1 VDIFLRLAEIV
12 GEDFVSNKPEELFMY
27 SRDSGAQSPRSVD
40 YVVMPKTVEEVQG
53 IIRLAND
60 CETTVTP
67 MGGGFTT
74 SALAVPLRGGIL
86 VDMKRM
92 DRIIEVNKRGRYAV
106 MEAGVS
112 QGALKGYLEKYHPR
126 LQHCTPEAPPT
137 VTVVGNSLILGHG
150 HLTTRYG
157 INSEFINGMEV
168 VLPNGDVTRVGS
180 CSVSPLW
187 FTRGPLPDLA
197 GLFIGW
203 LGTTGIVTKISIRLF
218 PKPDYRD
225 AIAFVTDNLDLVPR
239 VVSEINL
246 VDLQENFFIW
256 GQEKPEWMDHIY
268 LVMIVS
274 GGTEEELEF
283 KKQTYRRILRQYEE
297 IQPVG
302 ELPPALR
309 KRLLDVPPFA
319 AAAADFRKGG
329 GFEYTGAII
338 HVDKLPEAWRKGR
351 EIASRYG
358 MLYSHGVQV
367 LADQSLMFAFVF
379 SFNRADEEDTER
391 ARRAIDESD
400 RLTLE
405 LGGMVWRPDIAAQR
419 MMMEKMDSTTSQLIK
434 DVRRLLDPN
443 GIMNPGN
450 WE

>member
-1 VDIFLRLAEIV
+1 MDLAEIV
-12 GEDFVSNKPEELFMY
+12 GQDFVSNKPEELFIY
-27 SRDSGAQSPRSVD
+27 SRDSGAQAPRSVD
-40 YVVMPKTVEEVQG
+40 YVVMPKAVEEVQD
-53 IIRLAND
+53 IVRLAND
-60 CETTVTP
+60 NKIPLTP

-92 DRIIEVNKRGRYAV
+92 DRIIEVNERGRYAV

-112 QGALKGYLEKYHPR
+112 QGALKGYLEKHHPR
-126 LQHCTPEAPPT
+126 LQHCMPEAPPT
-137 VTVVGNSLILGHG
+137 VTVVGNSLIRGHG

-157 INSEFINGMEV
+157 INSELINGMEV
-168 VLPNGDVTRVGS
+168 VLPNGDVVRVGS
-180 CSVSPLW
+180 CSISPLW
-187 FTRGPLPDLA
+187 FTRGPLPDLS

-218 PKPDYRD
+218 PKPGYRD
-225 AIAFVTDNLDLVPR
+225 AVAFVTDNLDLVPEA
-239 VVSEINL
+239 VFEINQ
-246 VDLQENFFIW
+246 VDLLENFFIW
-256 GQEKPEWMDHIY
+256 GQEKPEWMDHVY

-283 KKQTYRRILRQYEE
+283 KKQTYSRVLQKYED
-297 IQPVG
+297 IQPVE
-302 ELPPALR
+302 ELPPALK

-319 AAAADFRKGG
+319 ATAADFRKGG

-338 HVDKLPEAWRKGR
+338 HVDKLPEAWRRGK
-351 EIASRYG
+351 EIAGKYG
-358 MLYSHGVQV
+358 MLYSHAIQV
-367 LADQSLMFAFVF
+367 LADQSLMFAFDY
-379 SFNRADEEDTER
+379 SFNRADEEDIER
-391 ARRAIDESD
+391 TRRAIDESD

-405 LGGMVWRPDIAAQR
+405 LGGMVWRPDISAQKL
-419 MMMEKMDSTTSQLIK
+419 MIEKMDPNTRQLIGEVK
-434 DVRRLLDPN
+434 RLLDPS

>member
-1 VDIFLRLAEIV
+1 MGLAEIV
-12 GEDFVSNKPEELFMY
+12 GQDFVSNKPEELFIY
-27 SRDSGAQSPRSVD
+27 SRDSGAQAPRSVD
-40 YVVMPKTVEEVQG
+40 YVVMPKTVEDVQD
-53 IIRLAND
+53 IVRLANNNKIPL
-60 CETTVTP
+60 TP

-92 DRIIEVNKRGRYAV
+92 DRILEVNERGRYAV

-112 QGALKGYLEKYHPR
+112 QGALKGFLEKHHPR
-126 LQHCTPEAPPT
+126 LQHCMPEAPPT

-157 INSEFINGMEV
+157 INSELINGMEV
-168 VLPNGDVTRVGS
+168 VLPNGDITRVGA
-180 CSVSPLW
+180 CSISPLW
-187 FTRGPLPDLA
+187 FTRGPLPDLS

-225 AIAFVTDNLDLVPR
+225 VVAFVTDNLDFVPE
-239 VVSEINL
+239 VIFEINQ
-246 VDLQENFFIW
+246 VDLLENFFIW
-256 GQEKPEWMDHIY
+256 GQEKPEWMDHVY
-268 LVMIVS
+268 LAIIVS
-274 GGTEEELEF
+274 GRTEEELEF
-283 KKQTYRRILRQYEE
+283 KKQTYRRLLRQYED
-297 IQPVG
+297 IQPVE

-309 KRLLDVPPFA
+309 KRILDVPPFA
-319 AAAADFRKGG
+319 ATAADFRKGG

-338 HVDKLPEAWRKGR
+338 HVDKLPEAWRKGK
-351 EIASRYG
+351 EIAGKYG
-358 MLYSHGVQV
+358 MLYSHAVQV
-367 LADQSLMFAFVF
+367 LADQSLMFAFDY
-379 SFNRADEEDTER
+379 SFNRADEEDIER
-391 ARRAIDESD
+391 TRRAIDESD

-405 LGGMVWRPDIAAQR
+405 LGGMVWRPDISAQKL
-419 MMMEKMDSTTSQLIK
+419 MMEKMDPGTSKLIREVK
-434 DVRRLLDPN
+434 RLLDPN